1 MKRLS
6 LVLFNLALVVV
17 ATVFSMNNFGL
28 SHSLNFEGRVVRV
41 LPREI
46 SAERND
52 VCLELRSSKDDAVY
66 YVDDFFIIF
75 IIEQTYKV
83 LLSDYI
89 KQDVEAVNIN
99 LKLEKITVRDRLI
112 NNKKVKYIVNVGKI
126 FPRFPH
132 SKQAYD
138 YHEINPGVPEQ
149 DFYHRYIEVPLSYKD
164 PARGTFKLY
173 YELCS
178 DFDVN
183 KPTILIPTDGQ
194 RSLSQVGWADKYKKM
209 FDLDYNT
216 VTYEYRG
223 MFCSKI
229 KELGSKNIDWAL
241 AYEFLNSDNVVEDI
255 ESIRKDLLGEKQ
267 INILGGSGT
276 AMIGLKYISKYPE
289 KVRRA
294 FLMSFFKDAQGSSE
308 AGVMFFN
315 NFLEKNNLR
324 EQYDRVLQNP
334 RIEKTQLLFLIQRLL
349 YFDQEEVKQLII
361 ELDNNNLSRYHKYT
375 RELGHVNFF
384 VRSVQKYKPWTVVF
398 MYETNLR
405 TSQADLPDINY
416 PFLRMAEPLIEIY
429 GNSPARNA
437 HLFDIQNLKN
447 INTEILLVGGLL
459 DQVAPITE
467 LERIHRELPNSKLAI
482 FEAYHCL
489 EAPPEARKTRNK
501 LANLFFIYGHN
512 SKEFLDYLTSSSSF
526 RSLAS
531 TNTPF

>member
-1 MKRLS
+1 MKRLNLILLI
-6 LVLFNLALVVV
+6 LVLIMV
-17 ATVFSMNNFGL
+17 ATVFSMNNFGTGD
-28 SHSLNFEGRVVRV
+28 SLNFEGRVVRV

-46 SAERND
+46 SPERND
-52 VCLELRSSKDDAVY
+52 VCLKLRSSKDDSVY
-66 YVDDFFIIF
+66 YVDDFFVIF

-89 KQDVEAVNIN
+89 GQDVEALNIN
-99 LKLEKITVRDRLI
+99 LKLENITVREGLV
-112 NNKKVKYIVNVGKI
+112 NNKKVKFIGNVEKI

-132 SKQAYD
+132 SKQSYD
-138 YHEINPGVPEQ
+138 YHEINPGIPEE
-149 DFYHRYIEVPLSYKD
+149 DFYHRYIEVPLSYKN

-178 DFDVN
+178 DFDVT

-194 RSLSQVGWADKYKKM
+194 RTLSQVGWADKYKKM
-209 FDLDYNT
+209 FNLDYNT

-229 KELGSKNIDWAL
+229 KELESKNIDWAL

-276 AMIGLKYISKYPE
+276 AMIGLKYIAKYPE
-289 KVRRA
+289 KVKRA

-308 AGVMFFN
+308 AGVIFFN
-315 NFLEKNNLR
+315 NFLEKNNLK
-324 EQYDRVLQNP
+324 EQYNRALQNP

-361 ELDNNNLSRYHKYT
+361 ELSKNNLSRYNKYT

-384 VRSVQKYKPWTVVF
+384 VRSAQKYKPWTVVF
-398 MYETNLR
+398 MYETNIR
-405 TSQADLPDINY
+405 TSLADQPDINY

-429 GNSPARNA
+429 RDSPARNA

-447 INTEILLVGGLL
+447 VNTEILLVGGLL
-459 DQVAPITE
+459 DQVAPIHE

-489 EAPPEARKTRNK
+489 QSPPEARECRNK

-512 SKEFLDYLTSSSSF
+512 SKEFLDYLNSSKEKSKF
-526 RSLAS
+526 VKLY
-531 TNTPF
+531 N